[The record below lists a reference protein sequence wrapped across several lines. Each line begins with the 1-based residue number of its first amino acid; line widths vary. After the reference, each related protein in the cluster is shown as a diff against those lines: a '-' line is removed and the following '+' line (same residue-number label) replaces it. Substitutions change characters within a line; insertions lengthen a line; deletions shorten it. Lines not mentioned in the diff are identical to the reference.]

1 MADIITRLLLK
12 TDDFDANL
20 NKAKGSVNSFQGGVS
35 NMAATAGAGVM
46 KFAGAIGLAM
56 GSVEAFNKTIGS
68 TQTTGDAFAK
78 IMDQSKASVDA
89 FFTSIAMGNLD
100 GFLSNLGNVVNKAGD
115 LSSMM
120 DELATKKLFADAELS
135 GLLTQKRIQEN
146 ISKDKT
152 KSDKVRNDA
161 LEKAR
166 GLQVEINKLQNELSK
181 TTQKTAYAQLDS
193 AIAKQG
199 LKVNVERETWDFA
212 LKDSN
217 TPHLVNSTNMYNAK
231 TEQIASAKAHN
242 PYTGGFDDTQESK
255 KLQRQF
261 NAWLKT
267 SDGQFAEF
275 AKHFTQTQDE
285 VGTDLYDAIQL
296 FKQADSMIGAISD
309 AELIL
314 NNTDAKIN
322 GSYKKQNG
330 GGSGGKKEDAPLSG
344 SLAWFDSEL
353 SKKNKELSTATTMQA
368 RVAVQQ
374 TINELE
380 QQKVNLKIV
389 IQQEVFKIEHGKD
402 RGFDFRT
409 PGEKFDGISTSIEE
423 YSAIFKMYQ
432 GMIAERQ
439 VALSKSSDDKTK
451 TFIQSQIDKLES
463 TIKELRGIQRKEIE
477 NGVSGSIYSS
487 FRNNS
492 STKKD
497 KDGNDIEADLRKQI
511 GGMKL
516 PAIKSPINKKD
527 LEANEE
533 FAQSLAGIADGFGAL
548 GQAAGQFGEDG
559 LSFALNSIGSI
570 AQMIA
575 SLEALAT
582 AQGVASAFALPFP
595 ASLGAIATVIGTITS
610 IFSSLP
616 AFANGGIVPGGSFT
630 GDKVHALVN
639 SGEMILNGGQQSNLF
654 RLLNG
659 GIPSAERVN
668 IGPQIRRIA
677 ALITPTADSR
687 RIEVSGNVRVRG
699 RDLDLA
705 LRNNDKITSKI
716 R

>member
-389 IQQEVFKIEHGKD
+389 IQQEVFKIEHGEMKD
-402 RGFDFRT
+402 GSLSGPVRPSGAID
-409 PGEKFDGISTSIEE
+409 KFDTSGI
-423 YSAIFKMYQ
+423 
-432 GMIAERQ
+432 
-439 VALSKSSDDKTK
+439 
-451 TFIQSQIDKLES
+451 
-463 TIKELRGIQRKEIE
+463 
-477 NGVSGSIYSS
+477 
-487 FRNNS
+487 
-492 STKKD
+492 
-497 KDGNDIEADLRKQI
+497 
-511 GGMKL
+511 KL
-516 PAIKSPINKKD
+516 PKFVNKKD
-527 LEANEE
+527 LDANEE

-559 LSFALNSIGSI
+559 LSFALNSIGAI
-570 AQMIA
+570 AQMIT

-595 ASLGAIATVIGTITS
+595 ANLGAIAAVIGTITS